1 MNGTSRHPPHAAGN
15 LAEATADA
23 SRGGGPQDG
32 PEGGYCETHE
42 LHLAQFEALYAV
54 SQVLSRSLDYRDTV
68 REVLRILEEETDL
81 THGLV
86 TVLSP
91 EDNSL
96 VIQALHG
103 HDADEL
109 APVRYQSGEGVLGLV
124 MERNRTV
131 TLKAIGDDPRFLNR
145 LGVYDPEL
153 PFIAVPIKVA
163 GTLRGVLAVQP
174 AVPGDRLLEDRAR
187 FVEMV
192 ANLIGQNVRL
202 SLEVAEEKQHLLEE
216 RDLLRRTVRH
226 QYGFDNIAGR
236 STAMRRVFDQVRLV
250 AKWNTTVLIR
260 GETGTGKELIANA
273 IHYNSPRARGPMV
286 KLNCAALPE
295 NLLESEL
302 FGHER
307 GAFTG
312 AVGARK
318 GRFEQADGGTLFLDE
333 IGDISPAFQAKLL
346 RVLQEGEFER
356 VGGGR
361 TLRVDVRIIA
371 ATHRDLE
378 AAVDAGDF
386 REDLF
391 YRLSVMPLFLPPLR
405 ERLEDIPEVARL
417 LLAKIGQTQGRKL
430 AITDAALRRLAA
442 YEWPGNVREL
452 ENCLE
457 RAAVLSEDA
466 RIDTDLIRF
475 PGLRERPAAPRA
487 SAPMAATAP
496 APAAADEAG
505 GEPDE
510 RGERAR
516 VVAALEQAGW
526 VQAKAARLLGM
537 TPRQIAYRIQTLNIE
552 VKQF

>member
-103 HDADEL
+103 HDAGEL

-124 MERNRTV
+124 MERNRSV
-131 TLKAIGDDPRFLNR
+131 ALGSIGDDPRFLNR

-174 AVPGDRLLEDRAR
+174 AVPGDGLLDYRAR
-187 FVEMV
+187 FVDMV

-236 STAMRRVFDQVRLV
+236 
-250 AKWNTTVLIR
+250 
-260 GETGTGKELIANA
+260 
-273 IHYNSPRARGPMV
+273 
-286 KLNCAALPE
+286 
-295 NLLESEL
+295 
-302 FGHER
+302 
-307 GAFTG
+307 
-312 AVGARK
+312 
-318 GRFEQADGGTLFLDE
+318 
-333 IGDISPAFQAKLL
+333 
-346 RVLQEGEFER
+346 
-356 VGGGR
+356 
-361 TLRVDVRIIA
+361 
-371 ATHRDLE
+371 
-378 AAVDAGDF
+378 
-386 REDLF
+386 
-391 YRLSVMPLFLPPLR
+391 
-405 ERLEDIPEVARL
+405 
-417 LLAKIGQTQGRKL
+417 
-430 AITDAALRRLAA
+430 
-442 YEWPGNVREL
+442 
-452 ENCLE
+452 
-457 RAAVLSEDA
+457 
-466 RIDTDLIRF
+466 
-475 PGLRERPAAPRA
+475 
-487 SAPMAATAP
+487 
-496 APAAADEAG
+496 
-505 GEPDE
+505 
-510 RGERAR
+510 
-516 VVAALEQAGW
+516 
-526 VQAKAARLLGM
+526 
-537 TPRQIAYRIQTLNIE
+537 
-552 VKQF
+552 